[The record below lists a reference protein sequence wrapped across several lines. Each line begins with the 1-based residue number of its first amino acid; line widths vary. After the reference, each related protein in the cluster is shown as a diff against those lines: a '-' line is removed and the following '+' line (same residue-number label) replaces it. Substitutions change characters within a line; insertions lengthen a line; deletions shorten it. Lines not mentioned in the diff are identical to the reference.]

1 MSSTLPITPPETP
14 HTSLSV
20 SSKLKLEVPTP
31 SQPVNSTHFKR
42 DLQPEFTKV
51 GEIIIFSPSHAL
63 LCFDLYTPVSVIS
76 PSFMYSYPL

>member
-20 SSKLKLEVPTP
+20 SSELKSEVPTP

-42 DLQPEFTKV
+42 DLQVQVNKV
-51 GEIIIFSPSHAL
+51 GGNNNFFL
-63 LCFDLYTPVSVIS
+63 LHMHCYVLIS
-76 PSFMYSYPL
+76 THLLV